1 MAGGQA
7 TTRRSQVEP
16 ASACTQPPA
25 AKRTL
30 PLQVMQINTPS
41 PSASSPSGMRGSW
54 PLSGPVRNGQ
64 DRHMGGADL
73 RAEADRLGAAL
84 RRLAPERVDPAP
96 IITTGL
102 PFHGASLRDL
112 RALAANWHR
121 EHAGWP
127 SQNVVGL
134 VDELWCRAVREEM
147 VLAAMI
153 AGRRKDVRDAAVGLR
168 RLDRWGRLLDNWET
182 TDNLGGRLV
191 GPWATDD
198 PDGRL
203 GLLGSLAGRRNPW
216 LRRLA
221 LVGCVYLGRLPEA
234 PDRWDRVSAIVLR
247 LATDT
252 EGAIPKAIS
261 WVLRSH
267 LRHAT
272 PEVTAF
278 LAEHAAGLPAIAV
291 REARTKIV
299 TGTKTGKRP
308 PRRAGPG

>member
-1 MAGGQA
+1 
-7 TTRRSQVEP
+7 
-16 ASACTQPPA
+16 
-25 AKRTL
+25 
-30 PLQVMQINTPS
+30 
-41 PSASSPSGMRGSW
+41 
-54 PLSGPVRNGQ
+54 
-64 DRHMGGADL
+64 MGGADL